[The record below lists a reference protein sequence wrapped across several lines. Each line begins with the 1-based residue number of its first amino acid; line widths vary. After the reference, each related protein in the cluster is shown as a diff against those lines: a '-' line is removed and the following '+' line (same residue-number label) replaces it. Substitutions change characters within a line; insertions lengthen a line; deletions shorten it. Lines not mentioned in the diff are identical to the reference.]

1 MKKLLQSV
9 CVNVLK
15 KNHKINE
22 TFLFFCFKRDNMDHI
37 SSRHGTIKRKWGSH
51 HTNLIGLSKVN
62 EEFALIMT
70 VYNMKRCMN
79 ILGIEDLLK
88 KIKKWVPNY
97 KGITFAFLKTRPL
110 ERLQD
115 IPFLHMKLAA

>member
-51 HTNLIGLSKVN
+51 HTKLIGLSKVKG
-62 EEFALIMT
+62 EFALIMR

-97 KGITFAFLKTRPL
+97 EGITFSFLKTRPL

-115 IPFLHMKLAA
+115 IPFLPIKLAA

>member
-1 MKKLLQSV
+1 M
-9 CVNVLK
+9 N
-15 KNHKINE
+15 
-22 TFLFFCFKRDNMDHI
+22 
-37 SSRHGTIKRKWGSH
+37 G
-51 HTNLIGLSKVN
+51 
-62 EEFALIMT
+62 EFALIMT

-97 KGITFAFLKTRPL
+97 KGITFSFLKTRPL

-115 IPFLHMKLAA
+115 IPFLPIKLAA